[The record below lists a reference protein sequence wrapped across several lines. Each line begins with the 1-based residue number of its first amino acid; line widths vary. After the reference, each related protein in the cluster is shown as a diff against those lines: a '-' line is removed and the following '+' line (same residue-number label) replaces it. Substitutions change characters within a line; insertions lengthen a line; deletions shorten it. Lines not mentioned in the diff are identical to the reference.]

1 MRDRYQNSTDSTLWS
16 KVLISL
22 AAIIFVVLII
32 KFMTGS
38 GVSLADAPV
47 SLRLSDTTSSAQITS
62 DGEEPKTVD
71 ANTPLTDLDLL
82 EMRSGTGLVAFL
94 ANAKNTLKLNTGSK
108 LRYLGEA
115 EGKSS
120 FRLENKDLWV
130 EADTGSMS
138 FDLV

>member
-1 MRDRYQNSTDSTLWS
+1 M
-16 KVLISL
+16 
-22 AAIIFVVLII
+22 
-32 KFMTGS
+32 
-38 GVSLADAPV
+38 SLADAPV